1 LIRQNR
7 SADAKKALLR
17 LTTRNDP
24 TFNADETIA
33 MMTHTNEIE
42 KQISAGTSYLDCFRG
57 VDRRRTEIA
66 CMVWMVQTL
75 CGSTFMGY
83 STYFYQQAGLATTS
97 SFDLSMA
104 QYALG
109 MIGTMG
115 SWFLMSRAGR
125 RTLYLYGS
133 CALLTLLLIIGFTA
147 FAPESNIASRWAIG
161 SMLLIFTFVY
171 DFTVGPVC
179 YSLVAEVS
187 STRLKAKTIVLARNF
202 YNIGG
207 IVVNILTTYQL
218 TPQPSG
224 WGWSAKSSFFWAG
237 SCALCI
243 VWIFFRLP
251 EPKGRTYGEMDV
263 LFERGIGARK
273 FAGTK
278 LDIFRGDH
286 LAPVEEVDSASET
299 GVGKVDVSMVEKI

>member
-1 LIRQNR
+1 
-7 SADAKKALLR
+7 
-17 LTTRNDP
+17 
-24 TFNADETIA
+24 

-42 KQISAGTSYLDCFRG
+42 KQISSGTSYLDCFRG
-57 VDRRRTEIA
+57 TDLRRTEIA
-66 CMVWMVQTL
+66 CMTWMVQTL

-83 STYFYQQAGLATTS
+83 STYFYQQAGLPTKS

-133 CALLTLLLIIGFTA
+133 LVLFCLLLVIGLTA
-147 FAPESNIASRWAIG
+147 IAPESNIASRWAIG

-179 YSLVAEVS
+179 YALVAEVS

-202 YNIGG
+202 YNVGG

-218 TPQPSG
+218 TPKPSG
-224 WGWSAKSSFFWAG
+224 WGWSAKSAFFWAG
-237 SCALCI
+237 CCALCI
-243 VWIFFRLP
+243 TWIFFRLP
-251 EPKGRTYGEMDV
+251 EPKGRTYAEMDV
-263 LFERGIGARK
+263 LFERGVSARN
-273 FAGTK
+273 FRDTK

-286 LAPVEEVDSASET
+286 VAPVGGEDSGSE
-299 GVGKVDVSMVEKI
+299 KVDVRMVEKL